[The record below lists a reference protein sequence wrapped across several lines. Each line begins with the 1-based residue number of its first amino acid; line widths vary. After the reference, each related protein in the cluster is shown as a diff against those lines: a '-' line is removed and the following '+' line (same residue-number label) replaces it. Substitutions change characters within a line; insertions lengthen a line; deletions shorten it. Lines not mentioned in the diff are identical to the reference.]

1 MATQEE
7 REQITPKALYMNRR
21 QFLKQAAVF
30 GAGLS
35 LASGGRW
42 KVENPVTDTIFDL
55 LDRFETVQRVSLLR
69 WV

>member
-7 REQITPKALYMNRR
+7 REQIIPKALYLNRR

-35 LASGGRW
+35 LASGDRW
-42 KVENPVTDTIFDL
+42 TGGK
-55 LDRFETVQRVSLLR
+55 SSH
-69 WV
+69 